1 MSIFLLMVPVPH
13 KFGDEAFDLLHGQA
27 ARVEVGD
34 GLARGELL
42 GKRDALRNVGLQDG
56 RVERRQRVANIAP
69 NNSISYY
76 TINNNYLFNVFFKA
90 LCLSD
95 KVHSLGGRPD
105 VRRRWLHGDKDQIGS
120 QDDGLRQ
127 VVDAWRTV
135 DDDVGVV
142 GSDRR

>member
-1 MSIFLLMVPVPH
+1 MVPALH
-13 KFGDEAFDLLHGQA
+13 KFGDEAFDLLRGPA

-34 GLARGELL
+34 GLARGERL

-56 RVERRQRVANIAP
+56 RVERRKRVANIAP
-69 NNSISYY
+69 NNSISYF
-76 TINNNYLFNVFFKA
+76 TINDNYLFNVFFKT

-95 KVHSLGGRPD
+95 KVHGLSGRPD
-105 VRRRWLHGDKDQIGS
+105 VRRRGLHGDEDQIGS

-142 GSDRR
+142 GRDRR